1 MNLSPPLYLIGF
13 TGQAGAG
20 KDSSARALARHG
32 YKTIAFADA
41 VRAELAQAFR
51 LDAGLFS
58 DRRTKELPLPSLA
71 IGQACDPAFL
81 HWAVFT
87 GHSLHEPRSPRW
99 LMQQWGTEFR
109 RRQDPDYWARIVE
122 HWVRRQASMHF
133 RRLAI
138 TDVRMPNE
146 AAMIRELGGKVLQV
160 HNPDL
165 PTLAEDTARHESER
179 HQLPV
184 DGVIHNDA
192 SLDALVLEVERV
204 VRDVCGAAALSEST
218 HA

>member
-1 MNLSPPLYLIGF
+1 MQQSPPLYLIGF

-20 KDSSARALARHG
+20 KDSSAQALVRHG

-51 LDAGLFS
+51 LDIGLFT

-71 IGQACDPAFL
+71 IGQACDPSFL
-81 HWAVFT
+81 HWAVFV

-109 RRQDPDYWARIVE
+109 RRQDPDYWVRIVE
-122 HWVRRQASMHF
+122 HWVRRQVSMHF
-133 RRLAI
+133 RRLAV

-146 AAMIRELGGKVLQV
+146 AAMIHELGGKVLQV

-165 PTLAEDTARHESER
+165 PTLEEDTAGHESER
-179 HQLPV
+179 HWLPV
-184 DGVIHNDA
+184 DGVIHNDGT
-192 SLDALVLEVERV
+192 LDALAREVERV
-204 VRDVCGAAALSEST
+204 VFHVCGAAALSGCP
-218 HA
+218 HG